1 MRIYTLNRLENVRD
15 NVNAIIKRLHH
26 IKPKKKTGKKNTF
39 GKKNKVAELE
49 STMAQGAECHIIK
62 EQTFKSTPEDE
73 NEDMTEE
80 DPNSKT
86 VASKMTDF
94 IPDETEA
101 APTVNIVIPPP
112 DNDEI

>member
-1 MRIYTLNRLENVRD
+1 
-15 NVNAIIKRLHH
+15 
-26 IKPKKKTGKKNTF
+26 
-39 GKKNKVAELE
+39 
-49 STMAQGAECHIIK
+49 
-62 EQTFKSTPEDE
+62 
-73 NEDMTEE
+73 MTEE